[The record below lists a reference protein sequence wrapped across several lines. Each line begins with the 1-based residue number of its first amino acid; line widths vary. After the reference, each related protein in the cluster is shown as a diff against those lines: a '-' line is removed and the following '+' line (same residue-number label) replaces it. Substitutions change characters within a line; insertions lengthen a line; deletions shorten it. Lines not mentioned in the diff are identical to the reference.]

1 MSSRRV
7 LKAAEAIRE
16 VVGMTILSDLR
27 DPRIENVT
35 VTRVEVSPDMRN
47 AKVHVSVMGSEA
59 KQNLAIKGL
68 ESSAGYLQ
76 SKINDRID
84 TRYTPKLVFK
94 LDDGVKKSIAIAK
107 MLAEV
112 LPETRADS
120 EAAATDGARPEEMAE
135 GRAEG
140 MPEESRGADPP
151 EASPGDSRD

>member
-1 MSSRRV
+1 
-7 LKAAEAIRE
+7 
-16 VVGMTILSDLR
+16 MTILTDLR
-27 DPRIENVT
+27 DPRVENVT

-47 AKVHVSVMGSEA
+47 AKVHVSVMGSEV

-76 SKINDRID
+76 SKIGDRID

-112 LPETRADS
+112 LPEDESVAEEADALS
-120 EAAATDGARPEEMAE
+120 DEAAYDDMGDE
-135 GRAEG
+135 
-140 MPEESRGADPP
+140 DPQ

>member
-16 VVGMTILSDLR
+16 VVGMAILTELR
-27 DPRIENVT
+27 DPRVENVT
-35 VTRVEVSPDMRN
+35 VTRVEVSADMRN
-47 AKVHVSVMGSEA
+47 AKVHVSVMGNET

-76 SKINDRID
+76 SRVSDRID
-84 TRYTPKLVFK
+84 TRYTPRLVFK

-112 LPETRADS
+112 LPESDA
-120 EAAATDGARPEEMAE
+120 EAAASEEGPAN
-135 GRAEG
+135 A
-140 MPEESRGADPP
+140 PD
-151 EASPGDSRD
+151 EASPDGSRD

>member
-1 MSSRRV
+1 MSTRRT

-16 VVGMTILSDLR
+16 VVSMTILTDLR
-27 DPRIENVT
+27 DPRVENVT

-47 AKVHVSVMGSEA
+47 AKVHVSVMGSEV

-76 SKINDRID
+76 SKIGDRID

-112 LPETRADS
+112 LPEDESVAEEADALS
-120 EAAATDGARPEEMAE
+120 DEAAYDDMGDE
-135 GRAEG
+135 
-140 MPEESRGADPP
+140 DPQ
-151 EASPGDSRD
+151 EASPGGSRD

>member
-1 MSSRRV
+1 MSTRRA

-16 VVGMTILSDLR
+16 VVGMTILTDLR
-27 DPRIENVT
+27 DPRVENVT

-47 AKVHVSVMGSEA
+47 AKVHVSVMGSEV

-76 SKINDRID
+76 SKIGDRID

-112 LPETRADS
+112 LPEDESVAEEANALSD
-120 EAAATDGARPEEMAE
+120 EAASDDMGDE
-135 GRAEG
+135 
-140 MPEESRGADPP
+140 DPQ

>member
-1 MSSRRV
+1 MSTRRT

-16 VVGMTILSDLR
+16 VVSMTILTDLR
-27 DPRIENVT
+27 DPRVENVT

-47 AKVHVSVMGSEA
+47 AKVHVSVMGSEV

-76 SKINDRID
+76 SKIGDRID

-107 MLAEV
+107 MLADV
-112 LPETRADS
+112 LPEDESVADEANDLTD
-120 EAAATDGARPEEMAE
+120 EAASDDMGDE
-135 GRAEG
+135 
-140 MPEESRGADPP
+140 DPQ